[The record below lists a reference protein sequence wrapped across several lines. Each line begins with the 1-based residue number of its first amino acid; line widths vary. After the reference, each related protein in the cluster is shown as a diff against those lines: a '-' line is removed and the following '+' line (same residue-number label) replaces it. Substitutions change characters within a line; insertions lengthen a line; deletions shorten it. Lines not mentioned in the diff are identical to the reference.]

1 VAHEQHIDE
10 YYQLAVSAEWGLRL
24 SVLLQLGID
33 AEILHQR
40 LQDHQKFH
48 FALANMDR
56 CTHAWPGWRLE
67 EFGSRLLLMPPVL
80 MGDYRPIA
88 RATNSE

>member
-1 VAHEQHIDE
+1 MAHEQHIDE

-56 CTHAWPGWRLE
+56 CTHAWPGSRLE
-67 EFGSRLLLMPPVL
+67 EFRFAASPDAAGANGNLPADST
-80 MGDYRPIA
+80 GDQQ
-88 RATNSE
+88 